1 MLKAN
6 IVVIEFVA
14 FGAAL
19 GPGPFK
25 LIEGARSVIGMN
37 GPQSGED
44 AEGVE

>member
-19 GPGPFK
+19 GPGPSE
-25 LIEGARSVIGMN
+25 LIEGPRSVIGMS
-37 GPQSGED
+37 GPQLSEDSGG
-44 AEGVE
+44 EG

>member
-1 MLKAN
+1 MSNAN

-19 GPGPFK
+19 GPGPYE
-25 LIEGARSVIGMN
+25 LIEGPRSVIGMN

-44 AEGVE
+44 AGVVE